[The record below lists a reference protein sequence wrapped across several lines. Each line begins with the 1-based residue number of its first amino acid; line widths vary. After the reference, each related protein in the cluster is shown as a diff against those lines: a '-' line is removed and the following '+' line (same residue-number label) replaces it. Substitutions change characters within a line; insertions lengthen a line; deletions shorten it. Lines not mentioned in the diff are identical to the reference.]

1 MIICINDQIVFTCS
15 DLFPI
20 EQEPYLSGFEKHQKF
35 VFFNIVH
42 DVRLQKISISTPGKV
57 NGNSKQEGVSKA
69 KIFVGKYE
77 AKPEFSGGGGSN

>member
-1 MIICINDQIVFTCS
+1 MTKSFLHALIYFLLNRNLISLVLKSTKS
-15 DLFPI
+15 LF
-20 EQEPYLSGFEKHQKF
+20 
-35 VFFNIVH
+35 FFNIVH
-42 DVRLQKISISTPGKV
+42 DVRLQKISIPTPGKV